1 MSRFTLFDFPPPPP
15 CHRPRSADHCEPDNT
30 LNNSA
35 RSLFA
40 PLPSERSNGG
50 VLSKWGGG
58 KGRHAKCSRSFFFTF
73 AAHSR
78 DHRLLVQV
86 QQPTTLP
93 AVSAHTYWALPE
105 KKDNRRPPPLREA
118 FKNYLADLTVKGVP
132 PPLYPLNGRSFCQK
146 TLSG

>member
-1 MSRFTLFDFPPPPP
+1 MG
-15 CHRPRSADHCEPDNT
+15 E
-30 LNNSA
+30 
-35 RSLFA
+35 
-40 PLPSERSNGG
+40 
-50 VLSKWGGG
+50 

-132 PPLYPLNGRSFCQK
+132 PPSTPLTEDLFAK
-146 TLSG
+146 KPLA